1 MSQQQPV
8 ERTPKSKEIKEIKE
22 LNDQRAL
29 PVLPVRDTVLFPHA
43 VLPLTVGRESSVQ
56 LINSLG
62 EDKTIIVA
70 AQREARVDSPQPS
83 DLYTIGTSAVVHK
96 VVKMP
101 NQSLFVFAEGLERVH
116 LGEFTQLTPFMR
128 AHYVPMPEGTTP
140 AATSEI
146 EALQRN
152 VLTLFQQIVA
162 GSPTLSDELSTVAM
176 NIDEPGR
183 LVDFIASSL
192 PSLSTPDKQD
202 TLETTDVL
210 VRLQKINQHL
220 AKELEVQQ
228 LRNKIQSEVQDRV
241 QQTQREYYL
250 REQMKAIQKELG
262 EQDEGQR
269 DVEDLKKKIEEAG
282 MPDEVKKEALK
293 ELGRLSRMSPMAAD
307 YSLTRNY
314 IEWLAVLPWA
324 KTSGQEIEIPKAKE
338 ILDHDHYDLEKVKDR
353 ILDYLS
359 VRRLKPSM
367 KGPILCFVGP
377 PGVGK
382 TSLGKS
388 IARALGRKFTRLSL
402 GGVHDEAEIRGH
414 RRTYIGALPGQ
425 IIQGIRRAETKDP
438 VFMLDEIDKVGRDF
452 RGDPASALLEAL
464 DPEQNSTFRDN
475 YLDVT
480 FDLSKV
486 LFITTANMLDPIA
499 EPLRDRMEI
508 IELQGYTEEEKVHI
522 AFQYLIPR
530 QVDENGITA
539 EQIEFPEDAVRYV
552 IRHYTREAGVRGLER
567 TIGTICRKQARRLA
581 EGKTDK
587 LTVTKDVIQEFLG
600 GIKIRSEGE
609 IAERTERPGVA
620 VGLAWT
626 PSGGDVLFVEAN
638 AMKGK
643 GGFTMT
649 GQIGQVMQESMQAA
663 LTWVRSNA
671 DRLGVPEDFFAGHD
685 IHIHV
690 PAGAIPKDGPSA
702 GVTMATA
709 LVSLLTKRRIQPLIS
724 MTGEITLSGNV
735 LPVGGIKE
743 KVLAAKRA
751 GVRDVILPAENKM
764 NVEEDLTPEQLE
776 NLTVHYVK
784 TIDEALRVSLP
795 EVAEGPAA
803 KILSTP
809 PKDPKQD
816 YQPTKP
822 VKEPEGVHEKVL
834 TRG

>member
-1 MSQQQPV
+1 MAQQARS
-8 ERTPKSKEIKEIKE
+8 ERAVTPKNKEKEIAEE
-22 LNDQRAL
+22 QRSL
-29 PVLPVRDTVLFPHA
+29 PALPVRDTVLFPHA

-62 EDKTIIVA
+62 EDKTIIVV
-70 AQREARVDSPQPS
+70 AQREARVDNPQPT
-83 DLYTIGTSAVVHK
+83 DLYTVGSLAVVHK

-101 NQSLFVFAEGLERVH
+101 NQSLFVFAEGLERVR
-116 LGEFTQLTPFMR
+116 LTEFTQLTPFMR
-128 AHYVPMPEGTTP
+128 ARVETVPEALPP
-140 AATSEI
+140 KSSEL

-176 NIDEPGR
+176 NIEEPGR

-192 PSLSTPDKQD
+192 PSLTTADKQD
-202 TLETTDVL
+202 VLETTDVRI
-210 VRLQKINQHL
+210 RLEKINQHL

-262 EQDEGQR
+262 EQDEGAR
-269 DVEDLKKKIEEAG
+269 DTEDLRQKIESAG

-307 YSLTRNY
+307 YSVTRNY
-314 IEWLAVLPWA
+314 IEWLAVLPWN
-324 KTSGQEIEIPKAKE
+324 KTSGGEVDIPKAKE
-338 ILDHDHYDLEKVKDR
+338 ILDADHYDLKKVKDR

-359 VRRLKPSM
+359 VRRLKPNM

-388 IARALGRKFTRLSL
+388 IARALGRKFVRLSL

-438 VFMLDEIDKVGRDF
+438 VFMLDEVDKVGRDF
-452 RGDPASALLEAL
+452 RGDPGSALLEAL
-464 DPEQNSTFRDN
+464 DPEQNATFRDN
-475 YLDVT
+475 YLDVP

-486 LFITTANMLDPIA
+486 LFITTANMLDPVA
-499 EPLRDRMEI
+499 DPLRDRMEI

-530 QVDENGITA
+530 QIEENGITA
-539 EQIEFPEDAVRYV
+539 EQIEFPEQAIRDIV
-552 IRHYTREAGVRGLER
+552 RHYTREAGVRNLER
-567 TIGTICRKQARRLA
+567 NIGTICRKQARRLA
-581 EGKTDK
+581 EGKTEK
-587 LTVTKDVIQEFLG
+587 LVVTEEVIKDFLG
-600 GIKIRSEGE
+600 GVKVRTEGE
-609 IAERTERPGVA
+609 IAERTQRPGVA

-626 PSGGDVLFVEAN
+626 PTGGDVLFIEAN
-638 AMKGK
+638 TMKGK

-671 DRLGVPEDFFAGHD
+671 RQLGINEDFFAQHD
-685 IHIHV
+685 IHMHV

-709 LVSLLTKRRIQPLIS
+709 LVSLLSDRRVRPLTA

-751 GVRDVILPAENKM
+751 GVHDIILPAENQM
-764 NVEEDLTPEQLE
+764 NVEEDLTSEQLE
-776 NLTVHYVK
+776 NISIHYVK
-784 TIDEALRVSLP
+784 TIDEVLELALPSSPRQEKLD
-795 EVAEGPAA
+795 AE
-803 KILSTP
+803 
-809 PKDPKQD
+809 
-816 YQPTKP
+816 
-822 VKEPEGVHEKVL
+822 EREKVL
-834 TRG
+834 HTQPVA

>member
-1 MSQQQPV
+1 MSQQPPV
-8 ERTPKSKEIKEIKE
+8 ERTPKNKETNEQK
-22 LNDQRAL
+22 AL

-62 EDKTIIVA
+62 EDKTIIVV

-83 DLYTIGTSAVVHK
+83 DLYTVGTSAVVHK

-116 LGEFTQLTPFMR
+116 LGEFTQLAPFMN
-128 AHYVPMPEGTTP
+128 AHYVVMPESTTP
-140 AATSEI
+140 VVATSEV

-202 TLETTDVL
+202 TLETLDIH
-210 VRLQKINQHL
+210 VRLEKINQHL

-282 MPDEVKKEALK
+282 MPDDVKKEALK

-338 ILDHDHYDLEKVKDR
+338 ILDADHYDLEKVKDR

-359 VRRLKPSM
+359 VRRLKPNM

-438 VFMLDEIDKVGRDF
+438 
-452 RGDPASALLEAL
+452 
-464 DPEQNSTFRDN
+464 
-475 YLDVT
+475 
-480 FDLSKV
+480 
-486 LFITTANMLDPIA
+486 
-499 EPLRDRMEI
+499 
-508 IELQGYTEEEKVHI
+508 
-522 AFQYLIPR
+522 
-530 QVDENGITA
+530 
-539 EQIEFPEDAVRYV
+539 
-552 IRHYTREAGVRGLER
+552 GLH
-567 TIGTICRKQARRLA
+567 ARRN
-581 EGKTDK
+581 
-587 LTVTKDVIQEFLG
+587 
-600 GIKIRSEGE
+600 R
-609 IAERTERPGVA
+609 
-620 VGLAWT
+620 
-626 PSGGDVLFVEAN
+626 
-638 AMKGK
+638 
-643 GGFTMT
+643 
-649 GQIGQVMQESMQAA
+649 
-663 LTWVRSNA
+663 
-671 DRLGVPEDFFAGHD
+671 
-685 IHIHV
+685 
-690 PAGAIPKDGPSA
+690 
-702 GVTMATA
+702 
-709 LVSLLTKRRIQPLIS
+709 
-724 MTGEITLSGNV
+724 
-735 LPVGGIKE
+735 
-743 KVLAAKRA
+743 
-751 GVRDVILPAENKM
+751 
-764 NVEEDLTPEQLE
+764 
-776 NLTVHYVK
+776 
-784 TIDEALRVSLP
+784 
-795 EVAEGPAA
+795 
-803 KILSTP
+803 
-809 PKDPKQD
+809 
-816 YQPTKP
+816 
-822 VKEPEGVHEKVL
+822 
-834 TRG
+834 

>member
-1 MSQQQPV
+1 MAQQGRS
-8 ERTPKSKEIKEIKE
+8 ERAANPKSKEKDPPEE
-22 LNDQRAL
+22 PRSL
-29 PVLPVRDTVLFPHA
+29 PALPVRDTVLFPHA
-43 VLPLTVGRESSVQ
+43 VLPLTVGRDSSVQ

-62 EDKTIIVA
+62 EDKTIIVV
-70 AQREARVDSPQPS
+70 AQREARVDNPQPT
-83 DLYTIGTSAVVHK
+83 DLYTVGSLAVVHK

-101 NQSLFVFAEGLERVH
+101 NQSLFVFAEGLERVR
-116 LGEFTQLTPFMR
+116 LTEFTQLTPFMR
-128 AHYVPMPEGTTP
+128 ARVETVAEAIPPKS
-140 AATSEI
+140 SEL

-176 NIDEPGR
+176 NIEEPGR

-192 PSLSTPDKQD
+192 PSLTTADKQD
-202 TLETTDVL
+202 VLETTDVRI
-210 VRLQKINQHL
+210 RLEKINQHL

-262 EQDEGQR
+262 EQDEGAR
-269 DVEDLKKKIEEAG
+269 DTEDLRQKIEAAG

-307 YSLTRNY
+307 YSVTRNY
-314 IEWLAVLPWA
+314 IEWLAVLPWN
-324 KTSGQEIEIPKAKE
+324 KTSGVEVDIPKAKE
-338 ILDHDHYDLEKVKDR
+338 ILDADHYDLKKVKDR

-359 VRRLKPSM
+359 VRRLKPNM

-388 IARALGRKFTRLSL
+388 IARALGRKFVRLSL

-438 VFMLDEIDKVGRDF
+438 VFMLDEVDKVGRDF
-452 RGDPASALLEAL
+452 RGDPGSALLEAL

-475 YLDVT
+475 YLDVA

-508 IELQGYTEEEKVHI
+508 IELQGYTEEEKIHI

-530 QVDENGITA
+530 QVEENGIGA
-539 EQIEFPEDAVRYV
+539 EQIEFPEAAIRNLV
-552 IRHYTREAGVRGLER
+552 RHYTREAGVRNLER
-567 TIGTICRKQARRLA
+567 NIGTICRKQARRLA
-581 EGKTDK
+581 EGKTEK
-587 LTVTKDVIQEFLG
+587 LVVTEEVIHDFLG
-600 GIKIRSEGE
+600 GIKVRTEGE

-626 PSGGDVLFVEAN
+626 PTGGDVLFIEAN
-638 AMKGK
+638 TMKGK

-671 DRLGVPEDFFAGHD
+671 RQLAIDEDFFAQHD

-709 LVSLLTKRRIQPLIS
+709 LVSLLTDRRVRPLTA

-751 GVRDVILPAENKM
+751 GVHDVILPAENQM
-764 NVEEDLTPEQLE
+764 NVDEDLTPEQLE
-776 NLTVHYVK
+776 NVNIHYVK
-784 TIDEALRVSLP
+784 TIDEALDLALP
-795 EVAEGPAA
+795 SSAREE
-803 KILSTP
+803 
-809 PKDPKQD
+809 KQD
-816 YQPTKP
+816 A
-822 VKEPEGVHEKVL
+822 EEREKVL
-834 TRG
+834 HTQPVG